1 MSQLQTR
8 LSCSKGLSGPY
19 SPGWVDKLYF
29 LLWRPW
35 LGLVALAFLLTPSSL
50 LVAGTR
56 AGAAFLKI
64 DTGARPAAMGGAY
77 TALADDV
84 NAIYYNPGGLAN
96 LTKREVG
103 ATHSQWLYDS
113 KFDFVGYAQPS
124 KVGTWGFGVTRLT
137 HGSRSGRGE
146 DRQVIGGYD
155 ASDTSYSFGL
165 SRNLGP
171 DGMGALIGRGSASL
185 GANVKYLNSTIGPY
199 SASALALDVGAVRR
213 FRDRPLSLGV
223 SVLNIGRGMQ
233 YLDQVDPLPLTFSGG
248 AAYRLGGL
256 LQLALDVRHEVYDKR
271 TDVGLGSEYAILPS
285 FSLRMGYGSAM
296 AQTIGRGGIATL
308 DGISGGFGLKLAN
321 YRADYTFSPF
331 GQLGNVQRLSLGA
344 RF

>member
-1 MSQLQTR
+1 MSQLETR
-8 LSCSKGLSGPY
+8 
-19 SPGWVDKLYF
+19 PGWIDKLYF

-35 LGLVALAFLLTPSSL
+35 LGLLALVFLATPSSFL
-50 LVAGTR
+50 IAGTR

-96 LTKREVG
+96 LTKREIG
-103 ATHSQWLYDS
+103 ATHSQWLFDS

-124 KVGTWGFGVTRLT
+124 KFGTFGLGITRLT
-137 HGSRSGRGE
+137 NGAKTGR
-146 DRQVIGGYD
+146 DAQRQATSSYD
-155 ASDTSYSFGL
+155 ASDTSYSIGL
-165 SRNLGP
+165 SRDLGP
-171 DGMGALIGRGSASL
+171 DGLGAVVGRGSSSL
-185 GANVKYLNSTIGPY
+185 GANMKYLHSTIGPY
-199 SASALALDVGAVRR
+199 SASALAFDLGAVRR
-213 FRDRPLSLGV
+213 FRDRPLSLGL
-223 SVLNIGRGMQ
+223 SLLNIGRGMQ
-233 YLDQVDPLPLTFSGG
+233 YLDQVDPLPLTVSGG
-248 AAYRLGGL
+248 AAYRFGGL
-256 LQLALDVRHEVYDKR
+256 LQLALDVRHEVYDNR
-271 TDVGLGSEYAILPS
+271 TDVGLGTEYAILPN

-296 AQTIGRGGIATL
+296 AQTIGRGGLASF
-308 DGISGGFGLKLAN
+308 DGVSGGFGIKLSN